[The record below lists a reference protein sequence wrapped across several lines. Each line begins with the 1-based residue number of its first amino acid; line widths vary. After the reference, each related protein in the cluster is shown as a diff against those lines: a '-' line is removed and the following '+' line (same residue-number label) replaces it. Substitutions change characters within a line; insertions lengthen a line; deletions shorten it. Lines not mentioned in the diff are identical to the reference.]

1 MHVILTVAGKS
12 ERFWPLKD
20 KALVSIC
27 GTTPMEHQL
36 AVLKRAGLENVTVVA
51 SAANEADVRRLLPNH
66 PVVVQADDGRLGT
79 RGALLAAL
87 PQVKDDWVLVVAG
100 TDLVDASAYAA
111 VLEAASKP
119 STDGVFLGKRMTT
132 YFPGGYLTVEPD
144 GRIVSIVEKPKPG
157 EEPSDLVN
165 IVIHAHKR
173 ESLLQALQAVPDS
186 AGDGYS
192 EVEKKLMAE
201 SRYVL
206 AAYEGDWYAF
216 KYAWDPIKALPLFLR
231 SIGEQTIHKTAKI
244 HQTAVIEGPVVIE
257 EGVTVMAGAIIA
269 GPAFIGARTT
279 IGYGALVRGGSIGHD
294 CVIGSGSEVKGSV
307 LAPHVW
313 THGSYVGDSVLAEN
327 VSLGNGCNL
336 GNLRLD
342 EAEVASTVR
351 GNKLPTGLRKFGAAI
366 GEGCRLGFG
375 VGTSPGV
382 KIGRDSFIGSHVLL
396 TEDVL
401 DRKFVHVKAGA
412 LEVRENRTTAPH
424 PATGPRGKW
433 KGEFTK

>member
-36 AVLKRAGLENVTVVA
+36 AVLKRAGLEDVTVVA
-51 SAANEADVRRLLPNH
+51 SAANEADVRRLLPNR

-100 TDLVDASAYAA
+100 TDLVDAGAYAA
-111 VLEAASKP
+111 VLEAAAKP
-119 STDGVFLGKRMTT
+119 GTDGVFLAKRMTT
-132 YFPGGYLTVEPD
+132 YFPGGYLTVD
-144 GRIVSIVEKPKPG
+144 GERIVAIVEKPKPG

-173 ESLLQALQAVPDS
+173 EALLKALQDVPDS

-192 EVEKKLMAE
+192 EVEKRLMSE
-201 SRYVL
+201 GRYVM
-206 AAYEGDWYAF
+206 AAYEGEWYAF

-231 SIGEQTIHKTAKI
+231 AIGEQTIHPSAKI
-244 HQTAVIEGPVVIE
+244 HPTAVIEGPVLIE
-257 EGVTVMAGAIIA
+257 EGVTVMAGAIVS
-269 GPAFIGARTT
+269 GPAYIGARTT
-279 IGYGALVRGGSIGHD
+279 IGYGAIIRGGSLGRD

-307 LAPHVW
+307 LAAHVW
-313 THGSYVGDSVLAEN
+313 TQGSYVGDSVLAEN

-342 EAEVASTVR
+342 ETEVMSTVR

-382 KIGRDSFIGSHVLL
+382 KIGRDSFVGSHALL
-396 TEDVL
+396 TEDVP
-401 DRKFVHVKAGA
+401 DGKFVQVKAGA
-412 LEVRENRTTAPH
+412 LEIRDNKTSAPH
-424 PATGPRGKW
+424 PKAGPRGEW
-433 KGEFTK
+433 KGQFTK